1 MKKIKQRIFQTIEPA
16 EDGDLISKV
25 FDLVIIGLIVVN
37 IGMVIAETFTLP
49 ETVKNVFS
57 VLEVVSVA
65 VFSLEYALRLWTAD
79 LLRPELT
86 PAKARLRYV
95 FSFMALMDLLAIL
108 PFYVPFIIPVDLRV
122 LRTLRVTRLLRL
134 FKVNRYTSALS
145 TIGHVFKKKA
155 SQLVASMFVV
165 GLLMLIA
172 AVLMYNIENA
182 AQPNVFHN
190 AFDALWWAI
199 ATLTTVGYG
208 DIYPITVGGKILSS
222 VIAILGIGLIAVP
235 TGIISAGF
243 METIESPEE
252 KEEPEAQEEHAEKC
266 YCPYCGKRLN
276 K

>member
-1 MKKIKQRIFQTIEPA
+1 MRKIKQRIFQTIEPA

-25 FDLVIIGLIVVN
+25 FDLVIIGLIVIN
-37 IGMVIAETFTLP
+37 ITMVIAETFTLS
-49 ETVKNVFS
+49 EKIKSVFS
-57 VLEVVSVA
+57 VLETVSVV
-65 VFSLEYALRLWTAD
+65 VFTLEYALRVWTAN

-86 PAKARLRYV
+86 PTKARLRYV

-134 FKVNRYTSALS
+134 FKVNRYTSALT
-145 TIGHVFKKKA
+145 TIGKVFKRKG
-155 SQLVASMFVV
+155 SQLVASMFIVA
-165 GLLMLIA
+165 LLMLIA

-182 AQPNVFHN
+182 AQPNTFRN

-199 ATLTTVGYG
+199 ATLTTIGYG
-208 DIYPITVGGKILSS
+208 DIYPITIGGKILSS

-243 METIESPEE
+243 METINPAEAKAENDEES
-252 KEEPEAQEEHAEKC
+252 HTEKC
-266 YCPYCGKRLN
+266 YCPYCGKRIDR
-276 K
+276 

>member
-1 MKKIKQRIFQTIEPA
+1 MRKFKARVFRTIEPA
-16 EDGDLISKV
+16 DTGDLISKICDI
-25 FDLVIIGLIVVN
+25 FIICLIIIN

-49 ETVKNVFS
+49 DSVKRIFS
-57 VLEVVSVA
+57 VIEVVSVA
-65 VFSLEYALRLWTAD
+65 VFTVEYALRVWTAD
-79 LLRPELT
+79 LLRPDLS
-86 PAKARLRYV
+86 AGKARIRYIL
-95 FSFMALMDLLAIL
+95 SFMALMDLLAIL
-108 PFYVPFIIPVDLRV
+108 PFYVPYIIPVDLRV

-134 FKVNRYTSALS
+134 FKVNRYTSALT

-155 SQLVASMFVV
+155 SQLIASMFIV

-190 AFDALWWAI
+190 AFDALWWAV

-208 DIYPITVGGKILSS
+208 DIYPVTAGGKILSS

-243 METIESPEE
+243 METISDPDNTSASEHT
-252 KEEPEAQEEHAEKC
+252 EPHDEKC
-266 YCPYCGKRLN
+266 YCPYCGKRID

>member
-1 MKKIKQRIFQTIEPA
+1 MRKIKQRLFQTIEPA

-25 FDLVIIGLIVVN
+25 FDLVIIGLIVIN
-37 IGMVIAETFTLP
+37 ISMVIAETFTLP
-49 ETVKNVFS
+49 EAVKSVFS
-57 VLEVVSVA
+57 VLEIVSVA
-65 VFSLEYALRLWTAD
+65 VFTLEYTLRVWTAD

-86 PAKARLRYV
+86 PTRARMRYV

-134 FKVNRYTSALS
+134 FKVNRYTSALA
-145 TIGHVFKKKA
+145 TIGKVFKKKGA
-155 SQLVASMFVV
+155 QLIASMFIVS
-165 GLLMLIA
+165 LLMLIA

-199 ATLTTVGYG
+199 ATLTTIGYG
-208 DIYPITVGGKILSS
+208 DIYPITIGGKILSS
-222 VIAILGIGLIAVP
+222 VIAILGIGLVAVP

-252 KEEPEAQEEHAEKC
+252 KENPSANEDHTEKC
-266 YCPYCGKRLN
+266 YCPYCGKRLD

>member
-1 MKKIKQRIFQTIEPA
+1 MHNAKERIFKTIEPA
-16 EDGDLISKV
+16 GDGDWISKV
-25 FDLVIIGLIVVN
+25 CDIVIIGLIVLN
-37 IGMVIAETFTLP
+37 IGMVIAETFDLP
-49 ETVKNVFS
+49 KNVKSVFS
-57 VLEVVSVA
+57 VLEIVSVS
-65 VFSLEYALRLWTAD
+65 VFTVEYALRVWTAD
-79 LLRPELT
+79 LLRPELP
-86 PAKARLRYV
+86 PAKARLRYI

-108 PFYVPFIIPVDLRV
+108 PFYVPYIIPVDLRV

-134 FKVNRYTSALS
+134 FKVNRYTSALA
-145 TIGHVFKKKA
+145 TIGKVFKKKA
-155 SQLVASMFVV
+155 PQLVASMFVV

-208 DIYPITVGGKILSS
+208 DIYPITAGGKILSS

-243 METIESPEE
+243 METIDHSETDT
-252 KEEPEAQEEHAEKC
+252 EPMEDQHDEKC
-266 YCPYCGKRLN
+266 YCPYCGTEVKR
-276 K
+276 

>member
-1 MKKIKQRIFQTIEPA
+1 MKKLKQRIFQTIEPA

-37 IGMVIAETFTLP
+37 ISMVIAETFTLP
-49 ETVKNVFS
+49 EKVKNVFS

-65 VFSLEYALRLWTAD
+65 VFSLEYALRVWTAN

-134 FKVNRYTSALS
+134 FKVNRYTSALT
-145 TIGHVFKKKA
+145 TIGKVFKRKGA
-155 SQLVASMFVV
+155 QLVASMFIVA
-165 GLLMLIA
+165 LLMLIA

-182 AQPNVFHN
+182 AQPNTFRN

-199 ATLTTVGYG
+199 ATLTTIGYG

-252 KEEPEAQEEHAEKC
+252 KENPSANEDHTEKC
-266 YCPYCGKRLN
+266 YCPYCGKRLD

>member
-1 MKKIKQRIFQTIEPA
+1 MHNAKERIFKTIEPA
-16 EDGDLISKV
+16 GDGDWISKV
-25 FDLVIIGLIVVN
+25 CDIVIIGLIVLN
-37 IGMVIAETFTLP
+37 IGMVIAETFDLP
-49 ETVKNVFS
+49 KNVKSVFS
-57 VLEVVSVA
+57 VLEIVSVS
-65 VFSLEYALRLWTAD
+65 VFTVEYALRVWTAD
-79 LLRPELT
+79 LLRPELP
-86 PAKARLRYV
+86 PAKARLRYI

-108 PFYVPFIIPVDLRV
+108 PFYVPYIIPVDLRV

-134 FKVNRYTSALS
+134 FKVNRYTSALA
-145 TIGHVFKKKA
+145 TIGKVFKKKA
-155 SQLVASMFVV
+155 PQLVASMFVV

-208 DIYPITVGGKILSS
+208 DIYPITAGGKILSS

-243 METIESPEE
+243 METIDHSETDT
-252 KEEPEAQEEHAEKC
+252 EPMEDQHDEKC
-266 YCPYCGKRLN
+266 YCPYCGKRIE
-276 K
+276 

>member
-1 MKKIKQRIFQTIEPA
+1 MKKLKAKVFLTIEPA
-16 EDGDLISKV
+16 EDGDLISKI
-25 FDLVIIGLIVVN
+25 FDLLIIGLIVVN
-37 IGMVIAETFTLP
+37 ICMVIAETFTLP
-49 ETVKNVFS
+49 ETVKSVFS
-57 VLEVVSVA
+57 VLEIVSVV
-65 VFSLEYALRLWTAD
+65 VFSLEYALRVWTAD
-79 LLRPELT
+79 LLRRDLT

-145 TIGHVFKKKA
+145 TIGRVFKKKA

-165 GLLMLIA
+165 LLLMLIA
-172 AVLMYNIENA
+172 SVLMYNIENA
-182 AQPNVFHN
+182 AQPNTFRN

-208 DIYPITVGGKILSS
+208 DIYPITAGGKLLSS
-222 VIAILGIGLIAVP
+222 VIAILGIGLVAVP

-252 KEEPEAQEEHAEKC
+252 KEEPEMTEEHAEKC
-266 YCPYCGKRLN
+266 YCPYCGKRLD